1 MKTNDYL
8 MKKWCFGFGRG
19 KTKGREEG
27 GMNANGELQTFR
39 SYPKYRTIVFRVDKA
54 EKKGTDW
61 HIEGTQFAS
70 HTAEPKKKKMV
81 LTEKNGNLYVA
92 GQKRPFLRIQDPGI
106 VTEEGIP
113 PVGSLITVDKKH
125 AIVMSVE
132 RNQLTVFVNGRSK
145 TIVCRPGQIRWHSD
159 KVLAHAVGV

>member
-19 KTKGREEG
+19 KTKAREEAA
-27 GMNANGELQTFR
+27 MNASGELQTYQ

-70 HTAEPKKKKMV
+70 LTAKPKKKKMV
-81 LTEKNGNLYVA
+81 LTEKNGNLYAA

-125 AIVMSVE
+125 AIVMSIE

>member
-19 KTKGREEG
+19 KAKAREEG
-27 GMNANGELQTFR
+27 RMNADGELQTYQ
-39 SYPKYRTIVFRVDKA
+39 SYPKYRTIVFRVDKV

-70 HTAEPKKKKMV
+70 LTAKPKKKKMV
-81 LTEKNGNLYVA
+81 LTEKNGYLYA
-92 GQKRPFLRIQDPGI
+92 PGQKRPFLRIQNPGLI
-106 VTEEGIP
+106 TEDGIP

-125 AIVMSVE
+125 AIVTSVE
-132 RNQLTVFVNGRSK
+132 RNQVTVFVNGQTK

-159 KVLAHAVGV
+159 KVLAHAVGA